1 MMRVRKHAIAVASVA
16 VTSIGALAS
25 DQSIELATGGLNFV
39 RHASLEIVLQDIAIS
54 VQEVRS
60 RYRVLNKS
68 EAPLAIVIAF
78 PLPDIHV
85 DGPNDSISIPTKD
98 AENLLGF
105 TINVNGKPI
114 IAAVEQRAMVVGLD
128 RTQILRS
135 MGVPLAPHL
144 LSTRQALDALPG
156 AKWEQLLRIGA
167 AEIEEYDTGSG
178 LRKHLSPRWTLE
190 STYYWEQTFA
200 AEAVTL
206 IELRYKPSIG
216 HLAQTALGSPNQEK
230 QTWFDD
236 YKEKD
241 CLNYEFL
248 AAVERVR
255 RAANSKSTAPFSEH
269 RIEYL
274 LKIAANTA
282 TAVAQ
287 FRFTID
293 KGGPENLV
301 SFCGAESFKADETT
315 VEVKK
320 TDYIPDGSVPV
331 LILQKLPP

>member
-1 MMRVRKHAIAVASVA
+1 MSGPQRCSAFMMRVRKHAIAVASVA

-39 RHASLEIVLQDIAIS
+39 RHASLEIVLQDI
-54 VQEVRS
+54 
-60 RYRVLNKS
+60 
-68 EAPLAIVIAF
+68 
-78 PLPDIHV
+78 
-85 DGPNDSISIPTKD
+85 
-98 AENLLGF
+98 
-105 TINVNGKPI
+105 
-114 IAAVEQRAMVVGLD
+114 
-128 RTQILRS
+128 
-135 MGVPLAPHL
+135 
-144 LSTRQALDALPG
+144 
-156 AKWEQLLRIGA
+156 
-167 AEIEEYDTGSG
+167 
-178 LRKHLSPRWTLE
+178 
-190 STYYWEQTFA
+190 
-200 AEAVTL
+200 
-206 IELRYKPSIG
+206 
-216 HLAQTALGSPNQEK
+216 
-230 QTWFDD
+230 
-236 YKEKD
+236 
-241 CLNYEFL
+241 LNYEFL